1 MRIPPVFDK
10 GRLRLCMRLISNGLG
25 QALTAISSAVLV
37 KIGFDHLVA
46 LPAAGISPVFVW
58 IGLGLLTTAACT
70 AGLRT
75 WERIDAERM
84 GQDYVHQ
91 TRLVLF
97 QRLTSLS
104 PRALQQR
111 SRGGVMLRFVS
122 DLSAL
127 RQWVSL
133 GLARLIVVGIT
144 TLGALL
150 ALALI
155 HLSLAGALASVLG
168 FGTLLSVRLDQRLQH
183 SFS

>member
-10 GRLRLCMRLISNGLG
+10 GRLRLCVRLISNGLG
-25 QALTAISSAVLV
+25 QALTAIGTAVLV
-37 KIGFDHLVA
+37 KIAFDHLVT

-97 QRLTSLS
+97 RRLTSLS
-104 PRALQQR
+104 PGSPAAE
-111 SRGGVMLRFVS
+111 SRGS
-122 DLSAL
+122 DAP
-127 RQWVSL
+127 
-133 GLARLIVVGIT
+133 
-144 TLGALL
+144 
-150 ALALI
+150 
-155 HLSLAGALASVLG
+155 
-168 FGTLLSVRLDQRLQH
+168 FCE
-183 SFS
+183 

>member
-1 MRIPPVFDK
+1 
-10 GRLRLCMRLISNGLG
+10 
-25 QALTAISSAVLV
+25 
-37 KIGFDHLVA
+37 
-46 LPAAGISPVFVW
+46 
-58 IGLGLLTTAACT
+58 
-70 AGLRT
+70 
-75 WERIDAERM
+75 M

-155 HLSLAGALASVLG
+155 HLSLAGAVASVLG